1 MTTKKVIPLSL
12 MRTDRPDEIDAL
24 HERLERAGY
33 MRMMQIGEPRLSEL
47 VAKYKGKGYEV
58 EVVPFVDDGDDG
70 QRVPTGGGCGPGSCS
85 SGGSSNGSSGGCA
98 SGGCGPAAS
107 RTTETGADAPGREAR
122 TRTVVPGV
130 GTIYVRMPARSAAE
144 ARTVS

>member
-24 HERLERAGY
+24 HERLERTGY

-47 VAKYKGKGYEV
+47 VAKYKAKGYEV

-70 QRVPTGGGCGPGSCS
+70 SAPAPTGGCGPGSCS
-85 SGGSSNGSSGGCA
+85 SAASSPSCSSGGCG
-98 SGGCGPAAS
+98 SGSAPVRRTGP
-107 RTTETGADAPGREAR
+107 R
-122 TRTVVPGV
+122 VVFPDV
-130 GTIYVRMPARSAAE
+130 GTIYVRMNVAPATSA
-144 ARTVS
+144 